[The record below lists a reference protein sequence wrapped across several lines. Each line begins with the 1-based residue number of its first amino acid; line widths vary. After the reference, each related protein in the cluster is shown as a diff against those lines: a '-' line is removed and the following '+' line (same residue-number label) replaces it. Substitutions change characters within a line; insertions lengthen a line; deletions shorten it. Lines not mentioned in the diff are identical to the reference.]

1 MHVGQLALL
10 LRRHSSSAA
19 INHLTGDRL
28 LPVDPLLSSILNV
41 GMDITHE

>member
-1 MHVGQLALL
+1 MHAGQLA

-19 INHLTGDRL
+19 INHLAGDRL
-28 LPVDPLLSSILNV
+28 LPGDPLLSSILNA